1 MPANLKNST
10 VLSLPISSSE
20 RINPNYRADI
30 TVYDSKFD
38 YKQTA
43 MLEAIL
49 NQLIEAGIEIGK
61 KDLTLEQQK
70 RIIFFYNN
78 CNRLA
83 LGIANEEQ
91 TEKDKKEEK
100 AKNKD
105 YAPILDN
112 DRF

>member
-1 MPANLKNST
+1 
-10 VLSLPISSSE
+10 
-20 RINPNYRADI
+20 
-30 TVYDSKFD
+30 
-38 YKQTA
+38 